1 MTNED
6 TGPLPDPERDPEG
19 FADFLFDVVSG
30 TLRDRPEPG
39 AWASPSSRATKDDLV
54 RMLDEARAAFLDLRR
69 DLLDA
74 DAKFDALHLWIMAG
88 RPLPSP
94 WRNHFVSR
102 FDDAEGTE

>member
-1 MTNED
+1 MRDDED
-6 TGPLPDPERDPEG
+6 TMPDPERDPEA

-30 TLRDRPEPG
+30 TLRDRPEAG
-39 AWASPSSRATKDDLV
+39 EWATPPSRATKDDLV
-54 RMLDEARAAFLDLRR
+54 RMLAHARTAFLDLRR

-94 WRNHFVSR
+94 WRNHYIPR
-102 FDDAEGTE
+102 INDTEDAE